1 MSIARPPAD
10 LSSPPPQ
17 WFKTKM
23 VCYTAAPFVIW
34 RFRGGRAR
42 NVPQTCAVGPRADG
56 ARLRGDGAR
65 GPAAHVCGAT
75 APVCGA
81 TAPAGPR
88 RTFAGRRRPFTGRDT
103 REPVWARLVAETSA
117 GAEMGPF
124 GGRNARRAEM
134 GQDKTKQ
141 NKTRQDK
148 TR

>member
-42 NVPQTCAVGPRADG
+42 NVPQTWGG
-56 ARLRGDGAR
+56 AAGAR